1 MTRNDSRYT
10 EPRLETSALIVID
23 MQRDF
28 LDDAACPI
36 PGTDAVVPRIVNLL
50 TAFRDARRPIVHV
63 VRIYREDGRNVD
75 LCRRALVEGGAKVVR
90 PGDDGVEIA
99 SPLTRVRLD
108 TDRLIAGELQPA
120 GDREWIMY
128 KPRWGAFFQTPL
140 DAHLRSLGVST
151 VVVAGCNFPNCP
163 RTSIYEASE
172 RDYRAAIVTDA
183 VSGIYERGL
192 TELRNIGVATLT
204 TDEVC
209 ANLATTS
216 NSPGRLTGRF

>member
-1 MTRNDSRYT
+1 MTRNDS
-10 EPRLETSALIVID
+10 
-23 MQRDF
+23 
-28 LDDAACPI
+28 
-36 PGTDAVVPRIVNLL
+36 
-50 TAFRDARRPIVHV
+50 
-63 VRIYREDGRNVD
+63 
-75 LCRRALVEGGAKVVR
+75 
-90 PGDDGVEIA
+90 
-99 SPLTRVRLD
+99 
-108 TDRLIAGELQPA
+108 
-120 GDREWIMY
+120 
-128 KPRWGAFFQTPL
+128 RWGAFFQTPL